1 MQWGM
6 QWRIKRWCD
15 CMMTS
20 TVQFNSWMPNSESN
34 ADPKHF
40 SLDIRLTNEEQIFN
54 SSGKQDE
61 LKWQSNLQKSIF
73 YSRWNSLY
81 GFRSKTIV

>member
-61 LKWQSNLQKSIF
+61 LKWHPICKNQYSI
-73 YSRWNSLY
+73 RDEILHMDLDI
-81 GFRSKTIV
+81 KQ